1 MVCECCAQDW
11 KTPLLTKL
19 GVIELQDLKGHGLS
33 RAVQIAP
40 GSWATAPEVR
50 LCHSFIRPD

>member
-1 MVCECCAQDW
+1 VDWERCAQDG
-11 KTPLLTKL
+11 KNTAFNQVR
-19 GVIELQDLKGHGLS
+19 VIELQDLKGRGFS

-40 GSWATAPEVR
+40 GSWASAPEVR